1 MKTIIQILFTL
12 FLIWPC
18 GAKEYFVLGEQKGE
32 GEILHPT
39 QVEEGPD
46 GNIYVYDRMSVFI
59 KVFSAEGK
67 YLRKMGGR
75 GQGPGEIQRPG
86 GMSFNFTYDNKM
98 LYFTEFFGGHRW
110 ITFMNLSGKFHHV
123 IKLKMN
129 KIYGIHTSVTLQDG
143 NFLAEISYS
152 SSPEAKKD
160 YYLWRYPIALVKIN
174 PKGEIVSE
182 ILRTSHVN
190 RISLISGGGD
200 LPIPHVPAFIWVL
213 LKNNSIIFTEG
224 LTQSFK
230 IYDMKGKITGEIKT
244 PLPAPQPVTT
254 ADLETW
260 RQGLKSRVRDKSW
273 FNEFGKVI
281 YKYKE
286 SIHRK
291 KSNIGSLSLTPNN
304 NLLIIG
310 VRNPGK
316 QANPYWLI
324 DLDGKIIKAVEI
336 ADPIDYL
343 TISTHFIFAWFT
355 DEDDNPLVLCYKRKG
370 TEAEDLAR
378 VATNPS
384 AWGPY

>member
-1 MKTIIQILFTL
+1 MKYIALILITL
-12 FLIWPC
+12 VLIWPC
-18 GAKEYFVLGEQKGE
+18 WAKEYFVVGEQEGE

-39 QVEEGPD
+39 QIKESPD

-59 KVFSAEGK
+59 KVFSSQGSF
-67 YLRKMGGR
+67 LRKMGGK

-110 ITFMNLSGKFHHV
+110 ITFMELSGKLHHV

-129 KIYGIHTSVTLQDG
+129 KIYGILSSIPLEDG

-174 PKGEIVSE
+174 PQGEIVSE
-182 ILRTSHVN
+182 ILRTNHMR

-200 LPIPHVPAFIWVL
+200 LPIPHVPSFIWVF

-224 LTQSFK
+224 LTQVFK
-230 IYDMKGKITGEIKT
+230 IYDMNGKITGEIKT
-244 PLPAPQPVTT
+244 PLPAPQPVTS
-254 ADLETW
+254 ADLDTW
-260 RQGLKSRVRDKSW
+260 RQDLKSRVRDKSW

-286 SIHRK
+286 SIHQK
-291 KSNIGSLSLTPNN
+291 KLNLGNVSLTPGN
-304 NLLIIG
+304 NLLIVGIE
-310 VRNPGK
+310 NPEK
-316 QANPYWLI
+316 KSKPYWLI
-324 DLDGKIIKAVEI
+324 DQKGNTIKSVEI
-336 ADPIDYL
+336 ADPISYL
-343 TISTHFIFAWFT
+343 AFSTHFIFTWST
-355 DEDDNPLVLCYKRKG
+355 DEDDNPLVLCIQRKG
-370 TEAEDLAR
+370 TETEDLAR
-378 VATNPS
+378 VATNFKNIRS
-384 AWGPY
+384 E